1 MHDLQD
7 PMRNEVHRSND
18 AAPARDAVAGAPQ
31 RQELRVGFL
40 PLTDCAPVVMAAA
53 RGFDEAQGIRIVP
66 VKAPSWAA
74 LRDMLLGGAID
85 LAHAL
90 YGLPYGLH
98 LGIGGLQRPMAVL
111 MTLNRNGQALT
122 ISRALAERG
131 AVDAVSLARLVAQQ
145 PREYVFAQ
153 TFPTGTHAMWLAYW
167 LASAGID
174 PLRDVKIV
182 TVPPPQMV
190 EELRA
195 GRIDGF
201 SAGEPWNHRAILDG
215 VGVGVATSQQL
226 WPNHPEKVLA
236 ATASFVDAHPDA
248 ARAAVRAL
256 LDAGRWLDAESRHRV
271 VAAEILAR
279 PAYVDAP
286 VEAILPRLLGRY
298 QDGRGHT
305 WDDAEPVRFFDR
317 GDVTFPY
324 LSDGVWFLTQFRRWG
339 LLREHPDY
347 LGVARSI
354 NRIDLYSEAARAL
367 GVAVPAEP
375 LRTSRLFDGGL
386 WDGSDPARYA
396 DGFRIDARAAA
407 SAAA

>member
-1 MHDLQD
+1 MHDSQG
-7 PMRNEVHRSND
+7 PIRE
-18 AAPARDAVAGAPQ
+18 AAPTVAANGSQP
-31 RQELRVGFL
+31 RELRIGFL

-53 RGFDEAQGIRIVP
+53 RGFDAAQGVRIVP
-66 VKAPSWAA
+66 VKAASWAA

-98 LGIGGLQRPMAVL
+98 LGIGGPRRPMAVL

-122 ISRALAERG
+122 ISMALAERG
-131 AVDAVSLARLVAQQ
+131 AVHAASLARLVARQ

-256 LDAGRWLDAESRHRV
+256 LEAGRWLDAEARHRV
-271 VAAEILAR
+271 VAAEVLAR

-286 VEAILPRLLGRY
+286 VESILPRLLGRY
-298 QDGRGHT
+298 QDGRGQT

-324 LSDGVWFLTQFRRWG
+324 LSDGMWFLTQFRRWG

-354 NRIDLYSEAARAL
+354 QRIDLYRDAAAAL
-367 GVAVPAEP
+367 AIATPAEP
-375 LRTSRLFDGGL
+375 MRTSRLFDGSV

-396 DGFRIDARAAA
+396 DGFRIHARAAA
-407 SAAA
+407 AA